1 MENLN
6 GKSIS
11 FLNSNSQIP
20 FYHSSFSC
28 SSNWSYLSSS
38 SGLGSECQTE
48 ALDLSCD
55 NDLANNVFF
64 SNSISQQQHHHHN
77 QQQFQQNLNPIEN
90 QINQDE
96 IFKVGSTHSLDSLMD
111 SEVFTNDSANY
122 SDMIHSN
129 NENLFEESSF
139 SYPRETNSLLTAWS
153 SREFNQQAKNCMSN
167 DSTIQMW
174 QFLLELLE
182 DKRCRH
188 LIRWRS
194 SEKNINDNEFVIF
207 DPNEIVRRWAVRHSR
222 PNMNYKK
229 FCRILRYYYK
239 NKILQKTA
247 GMYF

>member
-6 GKSIS
+6 GKSPIYLS
-11 FLNSNSQIP
+11 CSNQTP

-38 SGLGSECQTE
+38 SGFGSECQTE
-48 ALDLSCD
+48 ALDLSSD
-55 NDLANNVFF
+55 NDLSNANFF
-64 SNSISQQQHHHHN
+64 SNSISHLQN
-77 QQQFQQNLNPIEN
+77 QQQLLNPIKQQTN
-90 QINQDE
+90 KDE
-96 IFKVGSTHSLDSLMD
+96 AYKVGSTHSLDSLMD
-111 SEVFTNDSANY
+111 SEVFANDTTNY

-139 SYPRETNSLLTAWS
+139 SYSSDTNSLLTTWS
-153 SREFNQQAKNCMSN
+153 CNEFNQQAKSCFSN
-167 DSTIQMW
+167 DTIQMW

-207 DPNEIVRRWAVRHSR
+207 DPNEIVRRWAIRHSR

-229 FCRILRYYYK
+229 FCRIMRHYYK

-247 GMYF
+247 GNFLNISSFFF

>member
-1 MENLN
+1 
-6 GKSIS
+6 
-11 FLNSNSQIP
+11 
-20 FYHSSFSC
+20 
-28 SSNWSYLSSS
+28 
-38 SGLGSECQTE
+38 
-48 ALDLSCD
+48 
-55 NDLANNVFF
+55 
-64 SNSISQQQHHHHN
+64 
-77 QQQFQQNLNPIEN
+77 
-90 QINQDE
+90 
-96 IFKVGSTHSLDSLMD
+96 MD
-111 SEVFTNDSANY
+111 SEVFTNDSSNY

-139 SYPRETNSLLTAWS
+139 SYPRETNSLLTTWS
-153 SREFNQQAKNCMSN
+153 SREFNQQAKNCMSS

-207 DPNEIVRRWAVRHSR
+207 DPNEIVRQWAVRHSR